1 MLMQSDVSVERLRG
15 AQFRRATEAGT
26 GRNAPPR
33 ESVTI
38 TNEAALLELTRFRRA
53 VSRSLVGF
61 QVEPRCGLPAILGLI
76 DDLETFLGPLR
87 GFAGFRVRCVETGCY
102 SSSYG

>member
-1 MLMQSDVSVERLRG
+1 MLMQSDVPVERLRG

-26 GRNAPPR
+26 GRNARPR

-53 VSRSLVGF
+53 VSHSLVGF
-61 QVEPRCGLPAILGLI
+61 QVVNL
-76 DDLETFLGPLR
+76 T
-87 GFAGFRVRCVETGCY
+87 GFHACCLV
-102 SSSYG
+102 

>member
-26 GRNAPPR
+26 GRNARPR

-38 TNEAALLELTRFRRA
+38 TNEAALLELTGAGGYITGARNSTTA
-53 VSRSLVGF
+53 VTLTMRSSGTT
-61 QVEPRCGLPAILGLI
+61 R
-76 DDLETFLGPLR
+76 
-87 GFAGFRVRCVETGCY
+87 
-102 SSSYG
+102 